1 MTDRICLFG
10 DGGHASV
17 LKDIAKL
24 NNISIEAIFDDR
36 YEIAVEKESVLYG
49 SIKYGIEY
57 MKSDHKNVIISI
69 GSINIRKLLV
79 EKLQSAEVNFIN
91 LVHPNAIISDTV
103 TMGVGNVF
111 MAGTIVNANSIIG
124 NHCIVNTAATIDHD
138 CQLED
143 FSQLSPGVHLCGG
156 VSIGEAVNIGAGA
169 VIIPQI
175 KVAHNVVIGAGAVVI
190 KDIDGG
196 TTFVGVP
203 AVQIK

>member
-1 MTDRICLFG
+1 MTDKICLFG

-17 LKDIAKL
+17 LKEIAKL
-24 NNISIEAIFDDR
+24 NCISIEAIFDDR
-36 YEIAVEKESVLYG
+36 YKIAVEKEGILYS
-49 SIKYGIEY
+49 SINEGIEY
-57 MKSDHKNVIISI
+57 MKTETKNVIISL
-69 GSINIRKLLV
+69 GSINIRRLLV
-79 EKLQSAEVNFIN
+79 EKLKSTEANFIN
-91 LVHPNAIISDTV
+91 LIHPNAIISGTV
-103 TMGVGNVF
+103 KIGVGNVF
-111 MAGTIVNANSIIG
+111 MPGTIVNANSIIG

-156 VSIGEAVNIGAGA
+156 VKIGKGVDVGAGA

-175 KVAHNVVIGAGAVVI
+175 KVAHHVVIGAGAAVI
-190 KDIDGG
+190 KDIEGG